1 MSVVTKIL
9 KGVLAAAIIG
19 VMAYILLATNGILN
33 F

>member
-1 MSVVTKIL
+1 MSIVTKIL

-19 VMAYILLATNGILN
+19 VMAYVLLSTNGIVT